1 MNNVLIVEDDKDIR
15 DIVLRYLKVEGFN
28 VFEATTLQEMSNVL
42 KKAKVDII
50 ILDLML
56 PDGDALDVIPNLRTR
71 NETMGIII
79 LSARTLDKDKI
90 YGIEAGADD
99 YVTKPFNPRELVA
112 RVRSLL
118 RRLRK
123 ELEVYDYGDLKIYPD
138 NFSVELKGKK
148 LNFSTKEFEILKI
161 LAANPGKVYTR
172 NQLLDMIWSDDDFVS
187 DRVIDV
193 HVSMIRSKIGKEW
206 IKTVRGMGY
215 CFVKGNSKN

>member
-172 NQLLDMIWSDDDFVS
+172 SQLLDMIWNDDDFVS

>member
-172 NQLLDMIWSDDDFVS
+172 SQLLDMIWNDDDFVS

-206 IKTVRGMGY
+206 VKTVRGIGY

>member
-56 PDGDALDVIPNLRTR
+56 PDGDALDVIPDLRTQ

-206 IKTVRGMGY
+206 VKTVRGIGY